1 MESKSKYIFIN
12 IRTPFEIKS
21 EGSYIPI
28 VERMVVDIESCD
40 KLPEINNSEND
51 RVLLE
56 QIYLAMNS
64 QKRLI
69 QKSDVVFE
77 KNLEKE
83 TITESEIKIINQDII
98 RFVFNTNKTSNRK
111 TRQNMTIR
119 KQIPNTKSSHH
130 YTRKKYD
137 IDESVCSE
145 SDSDT

>member
-1 MESKSKYIFIN
+1 MESESQYIFIN

-28 VERMVVDIESCD
+28 VERIVVDIESCD

-64 QKRLI
+64 QRRLI
-69 QKSDVVFE
+69 QKTDVVFE
-77 KNLEKE
+77 KNLDVELEKE
-83 TITESEIKIINQDII
+83 PEIKTINQDII

-119 KQIPNTKSSHH
+119 KQIPNAKTSHH

-137 IDESVCSE
+137 MDESVCSE